1 MLAYILRRV
10 LLAIPTLFAISILSF
25 VIMHLAP
32 GDFLTTYTATLAQ
45 QGEGISSEQLQHLRE
60 SYGLGQP
67 AYIQYWKWISGIL
80 LHGDFGLSMQ
90 WQMPVSQLIWDR
102 LGWTIALTATT
113 IAVGYLIALPIGVYS
128 ATHQY
133 SWLDHL
139 FSGVGFF
146 GLGIPNFTVALAV
159 LWFAYAY
166 FGADLT
172 GLYSAEFRD
181 APWSLAK
188 AGNLLQHLW
197 LPILVLAWHELA
209 MLQRTM
215 RANLL
220 DELHKP
226 YVQSARAGGLRE
238 QRLVWEY
245 PVRVALNPFVSSIGF
260 VLPELVSSATI
271 VSIVLSL
278 PMTGPLFLDALKSLD
293 MYLAGA
299 FVLMISALTIIGML
313 ISDILLAWLD
323 PRIRYA

>member
-1 MLAYILRRV
+1 
-10 LLAIPTLFAISILSF
+10 
-25 VIMHLAP
+25 
-32 GDFLTTYTATLAQ
+32 
-45 QGEGISSEQLQHLRE
+45 
-60 SYGLGQP
+60 
-67 AYIQYWKWISGIL
+67 
-80 LHGDFGLSMQ
+80 MQ

-102 LGWTIALTATT
+102 MGWTVALTATT
-113 IAVGYLIALPIGVYS
+113 VVVGYLIAIPIGVYS

-133 SWLDHL
+133 SWLDNL
-139 FSGVGFF
+139 FSGFGFL

-166 FGADLT
+166 FNADLT
-172 GLYSAEFRD
+172 GLFSDQFRN

-188 AGNLLQHLW
+188 GANLLEHLW

-226 YVQSARAGGLRE
+226 YVQSARAGGLSER
-238 QRLVWEY
+238 RLVWEY
-245 PVRVALNPFVSSIGF
+245 PTRVALNPFVSSIGF

-299 FVLMISALTIIGML
+299 FVLLISALTIIGML